1 VLFRLLDLGVEP
13 FLVCA
18 SVIGIV
24 AQRLLRRLCTSCTKL
39 TKAPLV
45 EQLAYTHETGEKR
58 SEFHS
63 SAGCKRCGGTGYLG
77 RVGIFE
83 LLRMTDEV
91 KRLLMAGVPP
101 AEIRAQAIK
110 EGMVPLVKDG
120 MLKVKAG
127 LTTPREVLRNAF
139 SSEQ

>member
-1 VLFRLLDLGVEP
+1 M
-13 FLVCA
+13 
-18 SVIGIV
+18 
-24 AQRLLRRLCTSCTKL
+24 
-39 TKAPLV
+39 
-45 EQLAYTHETGEKR
+45 
-58 SEFHS
+58 
-63 SAGCKRCGGTGYLG
+63 G